1 MKPTAMPSFQI
12 GIWRRSS
19 GVRDAFWRSA
29 SVSRTRRLATSILLM
44 NRKRGMSASSSSR
57 STSSSA
63 GILRSS
69 ASQTTTAASQAGI
82 TVRMSCANS
91 TEPGQSTKVKV
102 SSRNLQVA
110 KFGSTLIAWA
120 RASALESPTMLPVL
134 ARPARSI
141 VPVRSRMASRR
152 EVLPLWKGPTMA
164 MHRGPASGLPFAM
177 IIPPLA
183 PRLSRALDQECSAS
197 PAAMASPRRPRRKCK
212 TAGRW
217 PGRVKDLVR
226 ASAAAAAARR
236 IQRRGRCGDED
247 QVGDADREV
256 EAGLAGDR
264 ERLQGD
270 RAVRAA
276 DEDVGA
282 DAADDGGL
290 GRRAGVDAGEHAPR
304 HRPAGRRADVE
315 AELADRAG
323 VDLVLAA

>member
-183 PRLSRALDQECSAS
+183 PAPSRERSIRNALPLPPRWQAPANRAEMQNGRALARPHERPCARLSRGGGR
-197 PAAMASPRRPRRKCK
+197 AADP
-212 TAGRW
+212 
-217 PGRVKDLVR
+217 
-226 ASAAAAAARR
+226 SAAAAP
-236 IQRRGRCGDED
+236 RRGS
-247 QVGDADREV
+247 
-256 EAGLAGDR
+256 
-264 ERLQGD
+264 
-270 RAVRAA
+270 
-276 DEDVGA
+276 
-282 DAADDGGL
+282 
-290 GRRAGVDAGEHAPR
+290 GRRRRPR
-304 HRPAGRRADVE
+304 G
-315 AELADRAG
+315 
-323 VDLVLAA
+323 